1 MIHTIFIIIA
11 ILYSFKVQSILLII
25 LSLIFLGI
33 FIFSIKK
40 FKTLKNT
47 LDIEILFTSFYICSF
62 RGSFSKLVYI
72 RNNSSFNI
80 LWDKNYKSQLF
91 LCIFIFNNFF
101 IFIFNR
107 KLFWNCRNY
116 RISYGIFS

>member
-1 MIHTIFIIIA
+1 MIHTVFIIIA

-47 LDIEILFTSFYICSF
+47 LDIAIAGTKKSYL
-62 RGSFSKLVYI
+62 LV
-72 RNNSSFNI
+72 
-80 LWDKNYKSQLF
+80 
-91 LCIFIFNNFF
+91 FIFVLLGALLLTYF
-101 IFIFNR
+101 
-107 KLFWNCRNY
+107 L
-116 RISYGIFS
+116 